1 MTIPSQ
7 KNPMNPNIFGCE
19 IDIEDLD
26 KLLNEIR
33 IIAIKLTKI
42 RACYDKGNE
51 LIATNNLWT
60 LHWAL
65 KMLLQ
70 FMNQNNLKLLRIHL
84 ESINK
89 FANAVIKEEKQNETS
104 YLKTLLEMQEE
115 YRV

>member
-7 KNPMNPNIFGCE
+7 KNPKNLNIFGSE
-19 IDIEDLD
+19 IVEEDLD

-42 RACYDKGNE
+42 RACYDENVAV
-51 LIATNNLWT
+51 IATNNLWT

-70 FMNQNNLKLLRIHL
+70 FMNQNNLKLLHKHL
-84 ESINK
+84 ESINA
-89 FANAVIKEEKQNETS
+89 FANGVIKSKKQNEAL